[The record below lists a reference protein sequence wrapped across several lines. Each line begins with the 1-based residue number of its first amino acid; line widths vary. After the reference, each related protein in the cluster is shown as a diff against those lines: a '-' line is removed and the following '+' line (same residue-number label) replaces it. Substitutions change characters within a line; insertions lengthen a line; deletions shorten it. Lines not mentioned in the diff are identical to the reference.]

1 MMTMVSVDVDSG
13 NVSVNIF
20 STFYPY
26 LADRNGL
33 VGCMSAVADRSRTPA
48 SRPPSLHN
56 TPSRHAPSIND
67 PLTQSGVLLV
77 FLVHGPACATSAY
90 S

>member
-48 SRPPSLHN
+48 S
-56 TPSRHAPSIND
+56 
-67 PLTQSGVLLV
+67 
-77 FLVHGPACATSAY
+77 
-90 S
+90 